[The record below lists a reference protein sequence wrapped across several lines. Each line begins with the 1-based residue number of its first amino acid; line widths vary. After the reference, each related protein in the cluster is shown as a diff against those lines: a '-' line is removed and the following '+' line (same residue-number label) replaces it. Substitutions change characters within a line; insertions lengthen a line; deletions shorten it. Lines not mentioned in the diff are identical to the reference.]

1 MLKKN
6 VRTNKKTQKKK
17 TKPAAAAQGRHEELL
32 GVLLIIFGVLVF
44 IALFTYDPEELP
56 ENVELGYV
64 NNGLGI
70 AGVYI
75 SHYLIRWTIGFPIF
89 FLPFVVVSWGINRL
103 LGKET
108 AMLARVTVMTFVFSY
123 YVSISFALHDAI
135 SSVGGNPAFRFSG
148 WLGGLGAKFLLVLFG
163 QYGSMVV
170 FIGIVLMSVLLST
183 TISLRDVYEVVSS
196 AVLRV
201 YLYLSRLFSKI
212 RFPAVRKA
220 KSPFE
225 RKTGFRGPVVHDKMP
240 EIGFRDTSPPAPVP
254 PRINQQADGPLETEK
269 TVPRPSGSKDVKRPV
284 PSGGHQMEFNLG
296 AGLSEDD
303 EIIVD
308 PAVDTP
314 KPYEYPA
321 LDLLEKPQAQTQ
333 KLSETELRNLA
344 HHLESTLSDYSVKA
358 SVTEIYPGP
367 VITRFELE
375 PAPGTKV
382 SRITS
387 LSDDLAMAMRAKRI
401 RIVAPIPGKAA
412 VGVEIPNPQP
422 QIVYLAEILST
433 PDFKSAKSPLTIGI
447 GKTISGAPYITDL
460 TRMPHLLVAGSTG
473 SGKSVCLNTIITSF
487 LYKAHPSEV
496 QLVMIDPK
504 RLELSAYKR
513 LFRHHLNYVEKLK
526 EKVATS
532 AVSAIMVL
540 RSVEVEMEERYEILS
555 RAGVRNIEEFN
566 DRVKQGVIKNQDGS
580 SPPLL
585 PYLVLVVDELA
596 DLMLTASA
604 AKEVEEPIA
613 RLTQMSRAVGIHLI
627 LATQRPSVD
636 VITGVI
642 KANFPARIAFQV
654 ASKIDSRTILD
665 MNGAEK
671 LLGRGDMLFL
681 PAGSPEPIRL
691 HNAFIRLHEIE
702 KILAFIATQ
711 APVKKKLL
719 PTPENEEEEAGYG
732 GGMGGGKR
740 DQLFNEAL
748 NLVVRHQ
755 QGSVSLI
762 QRRLNVGYSR
772 AARMIDQLEDAGVV
786 GPFEG
791 SKAREVL
798 ISPEELEAMDRAGQ
812 EDI

>member
-6 VRTNKKTQKKK
+6 VRANKKKQKQQD
-17 TKPAAAAQGRHEELL
+17 KPVTIHNRQEELL
-32 GVLLIIFGVLVF
+32 GILLLVFGVLVF

-56 ENVELGYV
+56 ETVELGYV
-64 NNGLGI
+64 HNGLGI

-75 SHYLIRWTIGFPIF
+75 AHYLIRWTIGFPIF
-89 FLPFVVVSWGINRL
+89 FLPFIIISWGINRL
-103 LGKET
+103 LGKDS
-108 AMLARVTVMTFVFSY
+108 AMLLRVTIMTFIFSY

-135 SSVGGNPAFRFSG
+135 SSTGGNPAFRFSG
-148 WLGGLGAKFLLVLFG
+148 WLGGLGARFLLIVFG
-163 QYGSMVV
+163 QYGSVV
-170 FIGIVLMSVLLST
+170 IFIGVVLLSVLLST
-183 TISLRDVYEVVSS
+183 TISIRDIYDAVSS
-196 AVLRV
+196 VILRV
-201 YLYLSRLFSKI
+201 SLFLSRLFGKI
-212 RFPAVRKA
+212 RFPSVKKA

-225 RKTGFRGPVVHDKMP
+225 RKSGFREPVVHGKMP
-240 EIGFRDTSPPAPVP
+240 EIGFRDTGPVPAGPRIRQQVEASYDIEEPAPKSSAEKE
-254 PRINQQADGPLETEK
+254 RRRPLST
-269 TVPRPSGSKDVKRPV
+269 GA
-284 PSGGHQMEFNLG
+284 HQMEFNLG
-296 AGLSEDD
+296 MGFTDDD

-308 PAVDTP
+308 PAVDTQ
-314 KPYEYPA
+314 KPYEFPP
-321 LDLLEKPQAQTQ
+321 LNLLEKPQPQKE
-333 KLSETELRNLA
+333 KLSEVELRNLA
-344 HHLESTLSDYSVKA
+344 HHLERTLSDYGVKA
-358 SVTEIYPGP
+358 VAREIYPGP

-375 PAPGTKV
+375 LSPGTKV

-387 LSDDLAMAMRAKRI
+387 LADDLAMAMRAKRI

-412 VGVEIPNPQP
+412 VGVEIPNPHP

-433 PDFKSAKSPLTIGI
+433 PDFEKAKSPLTIGF

-460 TRMPHLLVAGSTG
+460 ATMPHLLVAGSTG

-487 LYKAHPSEV
+487 LYKSHPSEV

-504 RLELSAYKR
+504 RLELSTYKR
-513 LFRHHLNYVEKLK
+513 LFRHHLAYVDNLK

-532 AVSAIMVL
+532 AKSAVVVL
-540 RSVEVEMEERYEILS
+540 RSVEVAMEQRYEILAL
-555 RAGVRNIEEFN
+555 AGVRNIEEYN
-566 DRVKQGVIKNQDGS
+566 ERVKQGLIKGDDGT

-681 PAGSPEPIRL
+681 PPGSPEPIRL
-691 HNAFIRLHEIE
+691 HNAFIRLEEIE
-702 KILAFIATQ
+702 KVLAFIAQQ
-711 APVKKKLL
+711 APIQKQNL
-719 PTPENEEEEAGYG
+719 PMPESEDDDSGYG

-740 DQLFNEAL
+740 DPLFKEAL
-748 NLVVRHQ
+748 KLVVRHQ
-755 QGSVSLI
+755 QGSVSLL

-772 AARMIDQLEDAGVV
+772 AARMIDQLEDAGYV

-798 ISPEELEAMDRAGQ
+798 VSSEELEAMIRTE
-812 EDI
+812 EDDS